1 MKRNLFLLVLS
12 LMLLSFGQ
20 ISAQP
25 SLSISARVPGSFVWD
40 DAGTDKVI
48 PGPMFIEIVWH
59 YDNVGGTELLGGA
72 FVVRVDGPLAK
83 IPGVAGALP
92 APYDNVK
99 MKNGFQ
105 FPSIYWNTF
114 GGGAADWPFAWLQNM
129 NGTMPDTMGHAFAGT
144 AGLPGNLGPTAFY
157 ELHYTASAGTITVD
171 SVAPSDNAFDWAFD
185 YPARFTPLSIMVQTP
200 PNLPPSFTN
209 CQAQLTT
216 QHHVDF
222 NYDFNATDPEQNTL
236 TFSKVSGPG
245 TINAT
250 TGVWTWNPPCDS
262 VGKSMTLVVCV
273 TDQFN
278 TNCTGG
284 QICTVDLVVNNLT
297 PAIAGDCGA
306 VFTVGDVGGTAQF
319 TATDGN
325 TGDTKTWSVASV
337 NPPMSGT
344 VSISTSGVLT
354 VDPDMPGDVGS
365 HVITVRVTDCAGAF
379 SECTV
384 TFDVVSSLPYVIK
397 IEKIHKQLQGQHA
410 YVPVIKVEGTE
421 EMWGFD
427 FLIAYD
433 ASALNF
439 MGAIKGPL
447 FTIPGT
453 YEWEYFTY
461 RFGPF
466 GNCGSACPSGMLR
479 VVGIADQND
488 GPHRPKSKMV
498 PDGFT
503 LFTLDFLV
511 TNDRTLEC
519 QFVPVRFFWFDC
531 GDNTIAYWPIT
542 NDSFDIATAISDQ
555 VFEFGDPPFEITDLD
570 AHFPTWG
577 GVPNNDEPYVICFDS
592 VYDAYQRLKPLPER
606 FIDFYNG
613 GVDIVC
619 ADSIDARGD
628 VNLNGIANEI
638 GDAVVF
644 TNYFIAGLA
653 AFQVNIDGQIAATD
667 VNADGIVL
675 SVADLV
681 YLIRVIIGDA
691 LPYAKL
697 NPYAMTA
704 NFSHDGSVVTVDSE
718 LGAALFTFAGDV
730 NVSLAEG
737 AAGMEIKTGLVNGN
751 TNVLVYSFEKNKTFS
766 GSILNAEGSMIKV
779 EAVDYFGNT
788 YKVGL
793 LPTAFSVSNYPNPFN
808 AQTVIRLELP
818 KASDYSVTVYNVAG
832 QKVHGWNGYSEAG
845 VLELNWTAN
854 VASGI
859 YFYKAEA
866 GANSVTKKMV
876 LLK

>member
-25 SLSISARVPGSFVWD
+25 SLSMSARVPGSFLWN

-59 YDNVGGTELLGGA
+59 YDNVGGIELLGGA
-72 FVVRVDGPLAK
+72 FVFRVDGPLAK
-83 IPGVAGALP
+83 IPGVTGALP
-92 APYDNVK
+92 APYDNVV

-114 GGGAADWPFAWLQNM
+114 GGTAADWPFAWLQNM
-129 NGTMPDTMGHAFAGT
+129 DGTMPDTMGHAFAGT

-171 SVAPSDNAFDWAFD
+171 SVAPSNDAFDWAFD
-185 YPARFTPLSIMVQTP
+185 YPAFFADTSFIVEQP
-200 PNLPPSFTN
+200 PNLPPSMDN
-209 CQAQLTT
+209 CPTQLTT
-216 QHHVDF
+216 QHHIDF
-222 NYDFNATDPEQNTL
+222 NYDFDATDPEHDAITY
-236 TFSKVSGPG
+236 SIVSGPG
-245 TINAT
+245 TINAN
-250 TGVWTWNPPCDS
+250 TGVWTYNPPCTD
-262 VGKSMTLVVCV
+262 VGQSITLVVCAA
-273 TDQFN
+273 DAIN
-278 TNCTGG
+278 TGCTGN
-284 QICTVDLVVNNLT
+284 QICTVDLVVNNT
-297 PAIAGDCGA
+297 APVIGGDCGKT
-306 VFTVGDVGGTAQF
+306 FIVGDAGGSAQF
-319 TATDGN
+319 TATDVN
-325 TGDTKTWSVASV
+325 TGDTKAWSVTVVPAPV
-337 NPPMSGT
+337 GT
-344 VSISTSGVLT
+344 YSIDANGLLT
-354 VDPDMPGDVGS
+354 FDPDMSELGTDFVF
-365 HVITVRVTDCAGAF
+365 TVTVTDCAGATDD
-379 SECTV
+379 CTV
-384 TFDVVSSLPYVIK
+384 TFETVSALPYEIK
-397 IEKIHKQLQGQHA
+397 IEKIHNQLQGQHA

-439 MGAIKGPL
+439 MGALKGDL
-447 FTIPGT
+447 FDIPGD

-479 VVGIADQND
+479 VVGMAEQND
-488 GPHRPKSKMV
+488 GPHHAISKDV
-498 PDGFT
+498 PNDFT
-503 LFTLDFLV
+503 LFMLDFLV

-519 QFVPVRFFWFDC
+519 QFVPIRFFWFDC
-531 GDNTIAYWPIT
+531 GDNTIAYRPAI
-542 NDSFDIATAISDQ
+542 NDSLDIITAISLT
-555 VFEFGDPPFEITDLD
+555 VTEFGGADLTDPDGPY
-570 AHFPTWG
+570 PSWG
-577 GVPNNDEPYVICFDS
+577 GAFGCDNIDPNKPDPVP
-592 VYDAYQRLKPLPER
+592 
-606 FIDFYNG
+606 FIHFQNG
-613 GVDIVC
+613 GVDIIC

-653 AFQVNIDGQIAATD
+653 AFQVNVDGQIAATD

-704 NFSHDGSVVTVDSE
+704 NFSHDGSVVTVDAE

-751 TNVLVYSFEKNKTFS
+751 TNVLVYSFEKGKTFS
-766 GSILNAEGSMIKV
+766 GNILNAEGSLVKV

-818 KASDYSVTVYNVAG
+818 KASDYSVTIYNVAG
-832 QKVHGWNGYSEAG
+832 QKVHGWNGHSEAG

>member
-20 ISAQP
+20 ISAQT
-25 SLSISARVPGSFVWD
+25 LTISAQVPSTFTWFDNDPGD
-40 DAGTDKVI
+40 MIYKVM

-59 YDNVGGTELLGGA
+59 YDNVGGIELLGGA

-99 MKNGFQ
+99 MKNGFE
-105 FPSIYWNTF
+105 FNSIYWNTF
-114 GGGAADWPFAWLQNM
+114 GGTLADWPYAWLQNM
-129 NGTMPDTMGHAFAGT
+129 NGVMPDTMGHAFAGT
-144 AGLPGNLGPTAFY
+144 AGLPGNLDPTAFY

-171 SVAPSDNAFDWAFD
+171 SVAPANDAFDWAFD
-185 YPARFTPLSIMVQTP
+185 YPATFVPLSMIVEQP

-209 CQAQLTT
+209 CPTQLTT

-245 TINAT
+245 TINGT

-284 QICTVDLVVNNLT
+284 QICTVDLVVNNL
-297 PAIAGDCGA
+297 PPVIAGDCGKT
-306 VFTVGDVGGTAQF
+306 FIVGDAGGSAQF

-325 TGDTKTWSVASV
+325 TGDTKAWSVTVA
-337 NPPMSGT
+337 PPPVGT
-344 VSISTSGVLT
+344 YGIDANGLLSF
-354 VDPDMPGDVGS
+354 DPDMSELGTDFVF
-365 HVITVRVTDCAGAF
+365 TVTVTDCAGATDD
-379 SECTV
+379 CTV
-384 TFDVVSSLPYVIK
+384 TFETVSALPYEIK
-397 IEKIHKQLQGQHA
+397 IEKIHNQLQGQHA

-447 FTIPGT
+447 YTIPGT
-453 YEWEYFTY
+453 YEWEYFNY

-479 VVGIADQND
+479 VVGMAEQND
-488 GPHRPKSKMV
+488 GPHHAKSKDV
-498 PDGFT
+498 PNDFV

-511 TNDRTLEC
+511 TNDRTMEC
-519 QFVPVRFFWFDC
+519 QFVPIRFFWFDC
-531 GDNTIAYWPIT
+531 GDNTIAYWPAI
-542 NDSFDIATAISDQ
+542 NDPLDIETGISDQ

-570 AHFPTWG
+570 GPFPSWG
-577 GVPNNDEPYVICFDS
+577 GAPNSCMN
-592 VYDAYQRLKPLPER
+592 PLPDKPDPIR

-613 GVDIVC
+613 GVDIIC

-691 LPYAKL
+691 VPYAKL

-704 NFSHDGSVVTVDSE
+704 NFSHDGSVVTVDAE

-737 AAGMEIKTGLVNGN
+737 AAGMEIKTGLVEGN

-788 YKVGL
+788 YKVGW

-818 KASDYSVTVYNVAG
+818 KASDYSVTIYNVAG